1 VSLGR
6 RGTEIGRVKGCET
19 GFEERKIASCEVC
32 QPVSERI
39 VQANRIDLCTES
51 FGDPSD
57 PALLLIMGAMA
68 SMLWWP
74 EALCRQLA
82 ERGRFVVRY
91 DNRDTGRSV
100 TYEPG
105 QPGYTLDDLA
115 DDAAGVLDAYEIQ
128 HAHLIGM
135 SLGGMIAQLTAL
147 KHSARVASLTLIASS
162 VFGPDNPDLPPMD
175 PKILAYHRSGAELN
189 WSDEAAVIDY
199 MVGGWR
205 LLSGSAHPFDE
216 PAIRAIATGEVKRA
230 TNLLSMFN
238 HALLAGGERW
248 YGKIGEIRAP
258 ALVIHGTDDPVL
270 PYPHGLALAR
280 TIPGAKLLTLNG
292 TGHELHPA
300 DWNTITDAIL
310 EQTPS
315 R

>member
-1 VSLGR
+1 M
-6 RGTEIGRVKGCET
+6 
-19 GFEERKIASCEVC
+19 
-32 QPVSERI
+32 SEQI
-39 VQANRIDLCTES
+39 VQANGADICTET

-74 EALCRQLA
+74 EGLCRRLA
-82 ERGRFVVRY
+82 ERGRFVIRY

-100 TYEPG
+100 AYEPG
-105 QPGYTLDDLA
+105 NPGYTLDDLT
-115 DDAAGVLDAYEIQ
+115 DDAAGVLDAYQIE

-147 KHSARVASLTLIASS
+147 KHPARVATVTLIASS
-162 VFGPDNPDLPPMD
+162 VFGPNNPDLPPID
-175 PKILAYHRSGAELN
+175 EKILAYHRSGAELN

-205 LLSGSAHPFDE
+205 LLSGSAHRFDE
-216 PAIRAIATGEVKRA
+216 PAIRAIASGEVGRA

-238 HALLAGGERW
+238 HALLAGGESW
-248 YGKIGEIRAP
+248 HGKIGEIRVP

-292 TGHELHPA
+292 TGHELHAA
-300 DWNTITDAIL
+300 DWNTIVDSIL
-310 EQTPS
+310 KHTALN
-315 R
+315 